1 MRDPVAFFVARLLE
15 RKRRFRPVQADASTA
30 TQGGGVL
37 QIQYLGFQSKQ
48 RGRDYA
54 YLVTNKQ
61 SEQRTFTFSIS
72 AEALL
77 EGRVRYQDAASVC
90 YQKLQKAL
98 ELETVEQPLPRYAKI
113 SIQELDEYRELHS
126 PPKRHNQWGLNRP
139 PKRRHSEV

>member
-1 MRDPVAFFVARLLE
+1 
-15 RKRRFRPVQADASTA
+15 
-30 TQGGGVL
+30 L

-61 SEQRTFTFSIS
+61 SEQRRFTFSIP

-113 SIQELDEYRELHS
+113 SVQDLDEYRELHS

-139 PKRRHSEV
+139 PKRRHTEV

>member
-1 MRDPVAFFVARLLE
+1 
-15 RKRRFRPVQADASTA
+15 
-30 TQGGGVL
+30 L

-61 SEQRTFTFSIS
+61 AEQRTFTFSIS

-90 YQKLQKAL
+90 YQKLQRAL

-126 PPKRHNQWGLNRP
+126 PHKRPNQWGLNRP
-139 PKRRHSEV
+139 PKRRHTEV